1 MEFSTIGIIL
11 YSLGFIILF
20 TIFVIGQSTK
30 TKLKSSDY
38 GLQVTLPNVIGLLLI
53 LIGSVISFKDAD
65 DTFFHIIIPI
75 TAIGGIYVSL
85 ISIMNSAFI
94 MRWQG
99 F

>member
-1 MEFSTIGIIL
+1 
-11 YSLGFIILF
+11 
-20 TIFVIGQSTK
+20 VIGLLSISKEK

-38 GLQVTLPNVIGLLLI
+38 GLQVTLPNIIGLLLI
-53 LIGSVISFKDAD
+53 LIGSCLSFKDAD
-65 DTFFHIIIPI
+65 DYFFHIIIPV

-99 F
+99 S

>member
-1 MEFSTIGIIL
+1 MDSSTIGVIL
-11 YSLGFIILF
+11 YILGFAVLLS
-20 TIFVIGQSTK
+20 IFSVNLAIK
-30 TKLKSSDY
+30 AKLKSSDY

-53 LIGSVISFKDAD
+53 MLGSFMSFKGAD
-65 DTFFHIIIPI
+65 DFFFHVIIPV

-99 F
+99 S